1 MKDLL
6 ITGAVYL
13 TIDIFYITLN
23 SKLFNRY
30 FRKIQGSP
38 LKFKTIPAIATYLL
52 LTFGL
57 YYFIIKDRRSVLD
70 AFFLGVFV
78 YGVYDLTNY
87 ATLKNWTL
95 LFSLMDMLWGG
106 IVFALSTFII
116 YKIQKYRFYPS
127 YRLFK

>member
-13 TIDIFYITLN
+13 TIDIFYIMLN
-23 SKLFNRY
+23 SKLFHRY
-30 FRKIQGSP
+30 FRKIQASP

-52 LTFGL
+52 LTIGL

-106 IVFALSTFII
+106 IVFALSAFII
-116 YKIQKYRFYPS
+116 YKIKK
-127 YRLFK
+127 L